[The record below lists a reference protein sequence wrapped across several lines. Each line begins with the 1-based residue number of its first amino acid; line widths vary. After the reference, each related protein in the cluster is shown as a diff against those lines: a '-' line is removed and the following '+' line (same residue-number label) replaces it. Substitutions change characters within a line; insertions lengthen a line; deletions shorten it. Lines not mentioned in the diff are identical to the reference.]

1 MKNHKSKM
9 IFSKIAGIYL
19 AVSFGILI
27 IVFLTINQYYV
38 SAIKKQ
44 RIDYNQQL
52 LSKVVYELNEFYVHS
67 DYMLQMICNE
77 EKYNIDDLFQ
87 EINACTTFEKIKK
100 ELEFER
106 EIINEVY
113 ANGISEYIKSVLV
126 FDDTGRAVCT
136 GRGVLKEPIPVN
148 EILDPARD
156 ISKDKLSFLQFSAGR
171 DKIIGLLK
179 EGDAGRDDK
188 LRQSVLLVIDFEKI
202 SNVLKQTLLNNR
214 SFFVV
219 NSSGEWIYE
228 SGMEAFKDLE
238 DIPISDKQN
247 FEKKHNVVL
256 TSVSF
261 DLFSC
266 KLYVV
271 DKPQII
277 FEDINKLWKK
287 VFVIIIIGVV
297 MGTVLFLSISK
308 RVLFPIDQ
316 IKKMI
321 REVALDNDTYL
332 DDTSND
338 EFGEISKMINSM
350 KSKIKELSEE
360 QMILQVKTTEAR
372 LQVLQSQINPHFL
385 YNTLYNIYCI
395 AQIEE
400 VHPITIL
407 ARSLSEM
414 LRYSINTEQMFVTLE
429 EEIKY
434 IQAYLEIINVRY
446 DNSIELV
453 VDIPEDLRKC
463 IVFRLLLQPL
473 VENACI
479 HGILPSEM
487 QKGNIYITAVRE
499 DEDIFIKV
507 VNSGKTLSDEK
518 IEELNSRIRFHKTRQ
533 NSTTTGAGIALCN
546 VDERVRLFYGE
557 KYGLE
562 ISRVNH
568 FGTCVKIHQKYVE
581 RIP

>member
-1 MKNHKSKM
+1 M

-87 EINACTTFEKIKK
+87 EINTCTTFEKIKK

-156 ISKDKLSFLQFSAGR
+156 IFKEKLSLIQLSAGR

-179 EGDAGRDDK
+179 DGNAGRED
-188 LRQSVLLVIDFEKI
+188 RFHQSVLLVIDFEKI

-219 NSSGEWIYE
+219 DSSGEWIYE
-228 SGMEAFKDLE
+228 SGMEAFKDRE
-238 DIPISDKQN
+238 DISISDKQK
-247 FEKKHNVVL
+247 FEKKYNVVL

-266 KLYVV
+266 ELYVV

-287 VFVIIIIGVV
+287 VFAIIVIGVI

-321 REVALDNDTYL
+321 REVALDSDTYL
-332 DDTSND
+332 DETSND

-507 VNSGKTLSDEK
+507 VNSGKTLSDEE
-518 IEELNSRIRFHKTRQ
+518 IEELNSRIRFCKTRQ
-533 NSTTTGAGIALCN
+533 KSTTNGTGIALCN
-546 VDERVRLFYGE
+546 VNERVRLFYGE

>member
-87 EINACTTFEKIKK
+87 EINTCTTFEKIKK

-156 ISKDKLSFLQFSAGR
+156 IFKEKLSLIQLSAGR

-179 EGDAGRDDK
+179 DGNAGRED
-188 LRQSVLLVIDFEKI
+188 RFHQSVLLVIDFEKI

-219 NSSGEWIYE
+219 DSSGEWIYE
-228 SGMEAFKDLE
+228 SGMEAFKDRE
-238 DIPISDKQN
+238 DISISDKQK
-247 FEKKHNVVL
+247 FEKKYNVVL

-266 KLYVV
+266 ELYVV

-287 VFVIIIIGVV
+287 VFAIIVIGVI

-321 REVALDNDTYL
+321 REVALDSDTYL
-332 DDTSND
+332 DETSND

-507 VNSGKTLSDEK
+507 VNSGKTLSDEE
-518 IEELNSRIRFHKTRQ
+518 IEELNSRIRFCKTRQ
-533 NSTTTGAGIALCN
+533 KSTTNGTGIALCN
-546 VDERVRLFYGE
+546 VNERVRLFYGE